1 MTISALLRVYALSVE
16 TIYLDSLFALNAII
30 DYFLLL
36 CSARVAG
43 AVLHRWRL
51 GLAAVL
57 GGFWAVA
64 SVLPGFEFL
73 SFAPMKLVPAVFM
86 ALIAFGG
93 ERKLW
98 RCLVIF
104 LAVSAAFGGAVWA
117 ASMLAG
123 TGMYGGRVY
132 LPVSTRVLVL
142 SFALCYAGVSLVFR
156 RIGKRAER
164 EILPLAVT
172 LRGKNVTLRALRD
185 TGNGLY
191 DPVSGRAVAVAEL
204 GAISPLLG
212 GFECTG
218 NDAAALCETLCKLSG
233 LEGRVTLVPYS
244 ALGTG
249 HGLLAAIRPDSAAV
263 SGKEA
268 DILIGISPAAL
279 SQDGDIDAIL

>member
-36 CSARVAG
+36 CAARVTG
-43 AVLHRWRL
+43 AVLHRGRIA
-51 GLAAVL
+51 LAAVL
-57 GGFWAVA
+57 GGLWAVA
-64 SVLPGFEFL
+64 CVLPGFEFL
-73 SFAPMKLVPAVFM
+73 SFAPVKLVPAVFM

-93 ERKLW
+93 EQRLW
-98 RCLVIF
+98 RCLVGF

-123 TGMYGGRVY
+123 GGMYGGQIY
-132 LPVSTRVLVL
+132 LPVSMRVLVL
-142 SFALCYAGVSLVFR
+142 SFALCYAAVSLVFR
-156 RIGKRAER
+156 RAGKRAER

-172 LRGKNVTLRALRD
+172 LRGKTLTLRALRD

-204 GAISPLLG
+204 GAMRPLLG
-212 GFECTG
+212 GFEVSG
-218 NDAAALCETLCKLSG
+218 ADAASLCEALCKLDG
-233 LEGRVTLVPYS
+233 LAGRVTLVPYS

-249 HGLLAAIRPDSAAV
+249 HGLLAALRPDRAV
-263 SGKEA
+263 ISGKEA
-268 DILIGISPAAL
+268 DILIGISPAGL
-279 SQDGDIDAIL
+279 SQDGDFEAIL

>member
-57 GGFWAVA
+57 GGFWAAA

-172 LRGKNVTLRALRD
+172 LRGKTVTLRALRD

-249 HGLLAAIRPDSAAV
+249 HGLLAAIRPDSVAI

>member
-172 LRGKNVTLRALRD
+172 LRGKTVTLRALRD

-249 HGLLAAIRPDSAAV
+249 HGLLAAIRPDSVAI

>member
-86 ALIAFGG
+86 ALVAFGG

-204 GAISPLLG
+204 GAIRPLLG

-249 HGLLAAIRPDSAAV
+249 HGLLAAIRPDSAAI

>member
-172 LRGKNVTLRALRD
+172 LRGKTVTLRALRD

-249 HGLLAAIRPDSAAV
+249 HGLLAAIRPDSAAI

>member
-1 MTISALLRVYALSVE
+1 M
-16 TIYLDSLFALNAII
+16 
-30 DYFLLL
+30 
-36 CSARVAG
+36 
-43 AVLHRWRL
+43 
-51 GLAAVL
+51 L

-172 LRGKNVTLRALRD
+172 LRGKTVTLRALRD

-204 GAISPLLG
+204 GAIRPLLG

-249 HGLLAAIRPDSAAV
+249 HGLLAAIRPDSAAI

>member
-1 MTISALLRVYALSVE
+1 MTISALLLVYALSVE
-16 TIYLDSLFALNAII
+16 TIYLDSLFALNAMI

-36 CSARVAG
+36 CAARVTG
-43 AVLHRWRL
+43 AVLHRGRIA
-51 GLAAVL
+51 LAAVL
-57 GGFWAVA
+57 GGLWAVA

-73 SFAPMKLVPAVFM
+73 SFAPVKLVPAVFM

-93 ERKLW
+93 ERRLW
-98 RCLVIF
+98 RCLVGF

-123 TGMYGGRVY
+123 GGMYGGQVY
-132 LPVSTRVLVL
+132 LPVSTRVLAL

-156 RIGKRAER
+156 RVGKRAER

-172 LRGKNVTLRALRD
+172 LRGKALTLRALRD

-204 GAISPLLG
+204 GAIKPLLD

-218 NDAAALCETLCKLSG
+218 TDAASLCEALCKLDG
-233 LEGRVTLVPYS
+233 LAGRVTLVPYS

-249 HGLLAAIRPDSAAV
+249 HGLLAALRPDRAV
-263 SGKEA
+263 ISGKEA
-268 DILIGISPAAL
+268 DILIGISPSAL
-279 SQDGDIDAIL
+279 SQDGDFEAIL

>member
-172 LRGKNVTLRALRD
+172 LRGKTVTLRALRD

-279 SQDGDIDAIL
+279 SQYGDIDAIL

>member
-249 HGLLAAIRPDSAAV
+249 HGLLAAIRPDSVAI